1 MSKLLRAVAPIAV
14 SLIPGIGPVAGA
26 ALGAGAGA
34 LGGGGLKGALL
45 GGLGGFAGAGGLG
58 TVAGAPLAGGLQG
71 PTMGSGILGSLTR
84 AAGSG
89 GLSGALAS
97 GIRGAAGLLGQGTG
111 ASRLPSVGGSVGGGI
126 GNLASNAYS
135 ALSGANALRGAENAQ
150 LAANQQAL
158 NAISPF
164 AQSGTAA
171 NNRLSS
177 LLGLSGEDSDEIL
190 QQLQNSPGY
199 QFRLEQG
206 NRNLG
211 RAQSARGDFF
221 SGRALQEAQGIG
233 QGLADQTYNDYVRQ
247 LQQQSGQGLGAAGQM
262 GNLYTVGGDIRA
274 NAGLARNDLYSR
286 SLANVLTP
294 RRYDE
299 EMQ

>member
-1 MSKLLRAVAPIAV
+1 MSKVLKTVARVAAPVAGNMI
-14 SLIPGIGPVAGA
+14 LPGIGGIAGG
-26 ALGAGAGA
+26 ALGGG

-45 GGLGGFAGAGGLG
+45 GAAGGALTGDSLG
-58 TVAGAPLAGGLQG
+58 TIINTPIAGGVG
-71 PTMGSGILGSLTR
+71 PTKGSGILGAATR

-97 GIRGAAGLLGQGTG
+97 GIRGAASLMGQVT
-111 ASRLPSVGGSVGGGI
+111 GGGANL

-135 ALSGANALRGAENAQ
+135 AVAGSQALRDAKKAQ
-150 LAANQQAL
+150 LSANQQAL

-171 NNRLSS
+171 NARLSG
-177 LLGLSGEDSDEIL
+177 LLGLGGENQDDIIE
-190 QQLQNSPGY
+190 QLRNSPGY

-206 NRNLG
+206 NRNLE

-221 SGRALQEAQGIG
+221 SGRALQEAQKMG
-233 QGLADQTYNDYVRQ
+233 QGLADQTYNDYIRQ
-247 LQQQSGQGLGAAGQM
+247 LQQQSGQGLVAAGQM

-274 NAGLARNDLYSR
+274 NAGLSESDLYNR

-294 RRYDE
+294 RRYE
-299 EMQ
+299 EDML